1 MVEIK
6 YIIYFVCAAGWKR
19 SSQSSPRSLEEVR
32 KRKCE
37 ISTKCQTSLGQPEF
51 EPSRTSSCLIC
62 VQVSMCPG
70 LNYIRS

>member
-37 ISTKCQTSLGQPEF
+37 CLESLPRSIFRIVPRVKQSF
-51 EPSRTSSCLIC
+51 HSNDKFSSSRKK
-62 VQVSMCPG
+62 
-70 LNYIRS
+70 